1 MHILIA
7 TTGVLPAPAVVEFTA
22 RLLCGS
28 GRVTVTTVIEVPRD
42 FLETLESDS
51 WNPLEEGG
59 GNVPPGDRDA
69 LLDRYVEERGRRL
82 TEPIVNGL
90 QGAGIDVATRFLD
103 GVNPAKLIS
112 MLAED
117 VEADLVVLG
126 ATRQI
131 FDDQVWQSV
140 SAQVM
145 AESSRP
151 VLVLPPPAREPAIVD
166 AAVE

>member
-7 TTGVLPAPAVVEFTA
+7 TTGVLPAPTVVEFTA

-28 GRVTVTTVIEVPRD
+28 GRVTVCTVIEVPRD

-51 WNPLEEGG
+51 WNPLEDGGGSLLEGG
-59 GNVPPGDRDA
+59 RA
-69 LLDRYVEERGRRL
+69 ELLERYVEERGRRL
-82 TEPIVNGL
+82 TEPIVHGL
-90 QGAGIDVATRFLD
+90 EAAGVDVAARFLD
-103 GVNPAKLIS
+103 GENPAKLIA

-117 VEADLVVLG
+117 VDADLVVLG

-151 VLVLPPPAREPAIVD
+151 VLVLPSPAREPVIAD
-166 AAVE
+166 TAVE